1 MYRKI
6 MNHLKLLE
14 NQAIRSSNHANLKK
28 IAKNASAVATLAS
41 NVLNNVNQV
50 TAIRRKAANI
60 QRHEV
65 IHRLGKTKRIGRFFV
80 SNN

>member
-14 NQAIRSSNHANLKK
+14 NQAIRSNNHTNLAK

-65 IHRLGKTKRIGRFFV
+65 NHRLGKRRIIGRFTV
-80 SNN
+80 RN